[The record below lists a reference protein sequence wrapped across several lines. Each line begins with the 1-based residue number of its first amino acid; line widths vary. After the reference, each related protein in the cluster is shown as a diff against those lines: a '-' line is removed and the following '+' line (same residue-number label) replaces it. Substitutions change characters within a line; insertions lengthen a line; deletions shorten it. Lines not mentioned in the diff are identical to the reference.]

1 MTNSEQKALLPTG
14 LTDLLPPDADREEA
28 ITRQLLDHFRR
39 YGYQRVKPPLLE
51 FEDGLLDG
59 AGAVHADQTFRVMD
73 PASQRMLGVR
83 ADITPQ
89 IARITSTRLAAAPR
103 PLRFSYSGE
112 VLRVKGS
119 QLRAERQIRQIG
131 VELIGA
137 AHAATG
143 DAEVI
148 VLAAEGLAKIG
159 IEGLSVDINAPS
171 LANTICR
178 ASNVPADAMPGLGAA
193 IDRKDAVALEEIGA
207 TQGIAEATEVLSQLL
222 GAAGP
227 ADAGLSG
234 LAGLALPAEA
244 RALVD
249 RLTEVVELVRRA
261 APDLDLTIDP
271 IESRGFEYHSGISFT
286 LFALGARG
294 ELGSGGRYLT
304 TGGELATGFTL
315 FTDMVLRASPAT
327 PSAERVFVPHGTPPD
342 IARGLRDA
350 GRIALQGL
358 AEAPDVVA
366 EARRLD
372 CSHYW
377 RDGAVLAVDQ
387 T

>member
-28 ITRQLLDHFRR
+28 LTRQLLDHFRR

-51 FEDGLLDG
+51 FEDGLLEG
-59 AGAVHADQTFRVMD
+59 VGAVHADQTFRVMD

-89 IARITSTRLAAAPR
+89 IARITSSRLASAPR
-103 PLRFSYSGE
+103 PLRISYSGE
-112 VLRVKGS
+112 VLRVTGS
-119 QLRAERQIRQIG
+119 QLRADRQFRQIG

-159 IEGLSVDINAPS
+159 IDGLSVDINAPS
-171 LANTICR
+171 LTSTICQ
-178 ASNVPADAMPGLGAA
+178 ALGVPDDIVPKLRAA
-193 IDRKDAVALEEIGA
+193 IDRKDAAGLQEIGD
-207 TQGIAEATEVLSQLL
+207 TDKVTEAADILGHLL
-222 GAAGP
+222 RASGTAKSGM
-227 ADAGLSG
+227 DG
-234 LAGLALPAEA
+234 LADLSLPDEA

-249 RLTEVVELVRRA
+249 RLTEVVDLVRRG
-261 APDLDLTIDP
+261 APDLDVTIDP
-271 IESRGFEYHSGISFT
+271 IESRGFEYHIGISFT
-286 LFALGARG
+286 LFALGTRG

-304 TGGELATGFTL
+304 AGGELATGFTL
-315 FTDMVLRASPAT
+315 FTDMLLRASPNPRA
-327 PSAERVFVPHGTPPD
+327 PARVFVPHGTSPD
-342 IARGLRDA
+342 VARALRA
-350 GRIALQGL
+350 EGHVAIQGL
-358 AEAPDVVA
+358 VAVPDDAAEAERLGCTQHWLDGKIVA
-366 EARRLD
+366 V
-372 CSHYW
+372 
-377 RDGAVLAVDQ
+377 GG

>member
-28 ITRQLLDHFRR
+28 ITRRLLEHFSR

-59 AGAVHADQTFRVMD
+59 AGAVHMDQTFRVMD

-103 PLRFSYSGE
+103 PLRISYSGE

-119 QLRAERQIRQIG
+119 QLRTERQFRQIG

-148 VLAAEGLAKIG
+148 VLAAEGLARIG
-159 IEGLSVDINAPS
+159 IEGLSVDINAPL
-171 LANTICR
+171 LANTIC
-178 ASNVPADAMPGLGAA
+178 AALNVPTDLMPRLSAA
-193 IDRKDAVALEEIGA
+193 IDRKDAAALEEIGETNGVRDA
-207 TQGIAEATEVLSQLL
+207 TTILGQLL
-222 GAAGP
+222 GAAGA
-227 ADAGLSG
+227 ADAGLAAM
-234 LAGLALPAEA
+234 AGLDLPDEA
-244 RALVD
+244 RGLVD
-249 RLTEVVELVRRA
+249 RLTEVVDLVRRA

-304 TGGELATGFTL
+304 TGDELATGFTL
-315 FTDMVLRASPAT
+315 FTDMVLRASPAA
-327 PSAERVFVPHGTPPD
+327 PDAERVFVPHGTPPD
-342 IARGLRDA
+342 IARGMRED
-350 GRIALQGL
+350 GRIAIQGL
-358 AEAPDVVA
+358 VTAQDISA
-366 EARRLD
+366 EARRLG
-372 CSHYW
+372 CTHYW
-377 RDGAVLAVDQ
+377 QDGTVIALGGN
-387 T
+387 

>member
-1 MTNSEQKALLPTG
+1 MTNSAQKALLPTG
-14 LTDLLPPDADREEA
+14 LIDLLPPDADREEA

-73 PASQRMLGVR
+73 PASHRMLGVR

-89 IARITSTRLAAAPR
+89 IARITSTRLASAPR
-103 PLRFSYSGE
+103 PLRISYSGE

-119 QLRAERQIRQIG
+119 QLHTERQFRQIG
-131 VELIGA
+131 VEMIGA

-148 VLAAEGLAKIG
+148 VLAAEGLAGIG
-159 IEGLSVDINAPS
+159 IDGLSVDINAPS
-171 LANTICR
+171 LAGTICR
-178 ASNVPADAMPGLGAA
+178 ALQVPADAMPRLDSA
-193 IDRKDAVALEEIGA
+193 IDRKDAAALLEIGA
-207 TQGIAEATEVLSQLL
+207 AHGITEATAILSSLL
-222 GAAGP
+222 GAAGV
-227 ADAGLSG
+227 ANAGLSG
-234 LAGLALPAEA
+234 LADLALPDDA

-249 RLTEVVELVRRA
+249 RLTEVVELVQRA
-261 APDLDLTIDP
+261 APDLDVTIDP

-315 FTDMVLRASPAT
+315 FTDMVLRASPGAST
-327 PSAERVFVPHGTPPD
+327 ADRVFVPHGTPPEIARALRSDGQIAIQGLVAAQD
-342 IARGLRDA
+342 IA
-350 GRIALQGL
+350 
-358 AEAPDVVA
+358 AEAQ
-366 EARRLD
+366 RLG

-377 RDGAVLAVDQ
+377 RDGTVMAVDK

>member
-28 ITRQLLDHFRR
+28 ITRQLLDHFTR

-89 IARITSTRLAAAPR
+89 IARITSTRLASAPR
-103 PLRFSYSGE
+103 PLRISYSGE

-148 VLAAEGLAKIG
+148 VLAAEGLGKIG
-159 IEGLSVDINAPS
+159 IDDLSVDINAPS
-171 LANTICR
+171 LAATICR
-178 ASNVPADAMPGLGAA
+178 ALNVPAGAMPRLGAA
-193 IDRKDAVALEEIGA
+193 IDRKDAAALEEIGA
-207 TQGIAEATEVLSQLL
+207 MQGVTEATEVLSQLL

-227 ADAGLSG
+227 AGAGLSG
-234 LAGLALPAEA
+234 LAGLALPDDA

-249 RLTEVVELVRRA
+249 RLSEVVELVQRA

-304 TGGELATGFTL
+304 AGGELATGFTL

-327 PSAERVFVPHGTPPD
+327 PTAERVFVPHGTPPD
-342 IARGLRDA
+342 IARALRDI
-350 GRIALQGL
+350 GQIAIQGL
-358 AEAPDVVA
+358 ATAQDVAA

-377 RDGAVLAVDQ
+377 RDGAVVPVDH
-387 T
+387 

>member
-59 AGAVHADQTFRVMD
+59 AGAVHTAQTFRVMD

-89 IARITSTRLAAAPR
+89 IARITSTRLASAPR
-103 PLRFSYSGE
+103 PLRISYSGE

-119 QLRAERQIRQIG
+119 QLRTERQFRQIG

-148 VLAAEGLAKIG
+148 VLAAEGLARIG
-159 IEGLSVDINAPS
+159 LDGLSVDINAPS
-171 LANTICR
+171 LANTICQ
-178 ASNVPADAMPGLGAA
+178 ALNVPSDAMPRLSAA
-193 IDRKDAVALEEIGA
+193 IDRKDAAALEEIGA
-207 TQGIAEATEVLSQLL
+207 SHGITEATEILSLLL
-222 GAAGP
+222 GAAG
-227 ADAGLSG
+227 AVGDGVSG
-234 LAGLALPAEA
+234 LADLALPDDA

-249 RLTEVVELVRRA
+249 RLIEVVELVQRA

-315 FTDMVLRASPAT
+315 FTDMVLRASPPAT
-327 PSAERVFVPHGTPPD
+327 AAHRVFVPHGTPPD
-342 IARGLRDA
+342 VGRALRAEGQIA
-350 GRIALQGL
+350 IQGL
-358 AEAPDVVA
+358 VAAQDLAAEAD
-366 EARRLD
+366 RLG

-377 RDGAVLAVDQ
+377 RDGTAVALDQ
-387 T
+387 N

>member
-51 FEDGLLDG
+51 FEAGLLDG
-59 AGAVHADQTFRVMD
+59 VGAVHTDQTFRVMD

-89 IARITSTRLAAAPR
+89 ISRITSTRLASAPR
-103 PLRFSYSGE
+103 PLRISYSGE

-148 VLAAEGLAKIG
+148 VLAAEGLAGIG
-159 IEGLSVDINAPS
+159 IDGLSVDISAPS
-171 LANTICR
+171 LAGTICQ
-178 ASNVPADAMPGLGAA
+178 ALNVPADAMPRLSAA
-193 IDRKDAVALEEIGA
+193 IDRKDAAALQEIGILHGL
-207 TQGIAEATEVLSQLL
+207 TEATEILSLLL
-222 GAAGP
+222 GAAG
-227 ADAGLSG
+227 AASAGLSG
-234 LAGLALPAEA
+234 LADLALPDDA

-249 RLTEVVELVRRA
+249 RLIEVVELVQRA
-261 APDLDLTIDP
+261 APDLDVTIDP

-304 TGGELATGFTL
+304 TGDELATGFTL
-315 FTDMVLRASPAT
+315 STDMVLRASPGT
-327 PSAERVFVPHGTPPD
+327 STAERVFVPHGTPPD
-342 IARGLRDA
+342 IARALRADGQIAIQGLVAAQD
-350 GRIALQGL
+350 IL
-358 AEAPDVVA
+358 AEAQ
-366 EARRLD
+366 RLS

-377 RDGAVLAVDQ
+377 RDGTVVAVGK

>member
-14 LTDLLPPDADREEA
+14 LTDLLPPDADREED
-28 ITRQLLDHFRR
+28 ITRRLLDHFGR

-59 AGAVHADQTFRVMD
+59 AGAVHSDQTFRVMD

-89 IARITSTRLAAAPR
+89 IARITGTRLASTPR
-103 PLRFSYSGE
+103 PLRISYSGE

-119 QLRAERQIRQIG
+119 QLRTDRQFRQIG

-148 VLAAEGLAKIG
+148 VLAAEGLASIG
-159 IEGLSVDINAPS
+159 IDRLSVDINAPS
-171 LANTICR
+171 LANTICQ
-178 ASNVPADAMPGLGAA
+178 AMNVPPAAMSRLGDA
-193 IDRKDAVALEEIGA
+193 IDRKDAAALEEIGT
-207 TQGIAEATEVLSQLL
+207 TQGISDATEILAQMLS
-222 GAAGP
+222 AAGP
-227 ADAGLSG
+227 ATDGLSG
-234 LAGLALPAEA
+234 LATLYLPDDA

-249 RLTEVVELVRRA
+249 RLTEVVDLVRGA

-271 IESRGFEYHSGISFT
+271 IESRGFEYHSGISCT
-286 LFALGARG
+286 LFAMGARG

-315 FTDMVLRASPAT
+315 FTDMMLRATPAA
-327 PSAERVFVPHGTPPD
+327 PMADRVFVPHGTPPEV
-342 IARGLRDA
+342 ARAVRA
-350 GRIALQGL
+350 EGRVAIQGL
-358 AEAPDVVA
+358 VAAQDVETEAS
-366 EARRLD
+366 RLG

-377 RDGAVLAVDQ
+377 RDGAIAALKKS
-387 T
+387 

>member
-1 MTNSEQKALLPTG
+1 MNNSEQKALLPTG

-28 ITRQLLDHFRR
+28 ITRQLLDHFSR

-59 AGAVHADQTFRVMD
+59 VGAVHADQTFRVMD

-89 IARITSTRLAAAPR
+89 ISRITSSRLAAAPR
-103 PLRFSYSGE
+103 PLRISYSGE

-119 QLRAERQIRQIG
+119 QLRTERQFRQIG

-148 VLAAEGLAKIG
+148 VLAAEGLASIG
-159 IEGLSVDINAPS
+159 IDGLSVDINAPS
-171 LANTICR
+171 LAGTICQ
-178 ASNVPADAMPGLGAA
+178 ALNVPADAMPRLGAA
-193 IDRKDAVALEEIGA
+193 IDRKDAAALEEIGA
-207 TQGIAEATEVLSQLL
+207 AHGITEATGVLGQLL
-222 GAAGP
+222 AAAGG
-227 ADAGLSG
+227 ASSG
-234 LAGLALPAEA
+234 LAGLADLVLPDDA

-249 RLTEVVELVRRA
+249 RLTEVVELVQRA
-261 APDLDLTIDP
+261 APDLDVTIDP

-286 LFALGARG
+286 LFARGARG

-304 TGGELATGFTL
+304 TGDELATGFTL
-315 FTDMVLRASPAT
+315 FTDMVLRASPGTSVAD
-327 PSAERVFVPHGTPPD
+327 RVFVPHDTLPEVARKIRSDGQIAIQGLVPAAD
-342 IARGLRDA
+342 IA
-350 GRIALQGL
+350 
-358 AEAPDVVA
+358 A
-366 EARRLD
+366 EARRLG
-372 CSHYW
+372 CSKYW
-377 RDGAVLAVDQ
+377 RDGTVVAVD
-387 T
+387 